1 MKDLNSLNG
10 GLKGTDGLT
19 KNIAAIVI
27 GVSQGGMKALEFLL
41 PALPNDFAQA
51 IVIVQH
57 RSADSGDFLS
67 EHLNLTCNIR
77 VKEAEE
83 KEAIVAGTAYVAPAD
98 YHLLVET
105 DGTLA
110 LNFDE
115 RINYTRPSIDV
126 LFESAADCYGER
138 LLGIVLTGNN
148 SDGALGLKVIGD
160 AGGIT
165 LVQEPTDAEVASMPE
180 AAIAT
185 AQPNLVLDLAHL
197 RQLLL
202 SL

>member
-1 MKDLNSLNG
+1 MKDLNSVSDG
-10 GLKGTDGLT
+10 FKGSDGLT
-19 KNIAAIVI
+19 KNIEVIAI
-27 GVSQGGMKALEFLL
+27 GVSQGGMKALEYLL
-41 PALPNDFAQA
+41 PALPSDLAQA
-51 IVIVQH
+51 IIIVQH

-67 EHLNLTCNIR
+67 EHLNLTCQIR

-83 KEAIVAGTAYVAPAD
+83 KETIVAGTVYIAPAD

-110 LNFDE
+110 LNDDE
-115 RINYTRPSIDV
+115 RVNYTRPSVDV
-126 LFESAADCYGER
+126 LFESAADRYGER

-148 SDGALGLKVIGD
+148 SDGALGLKAIGD
-160 AGGIT
+160 AGGVT
-165 LVQEPTDAEVASMPE
+165 LVQEPDDAEVASMPL
-180 AAIAT
+180 AAIAA
-185 AQPNLVLDLAHL
+185 AQPDLVLDLAHL

>member
-1 MKDLNSLNG
+1 MKDLNPVSERF
-10 GLKGTDGLT
+10 KGAEGLT